1 MMGMPKGWLASIPP
15 HHAEAK
21 GAFMTDFESETSG
34 QTNRIAEDLAALK
47 QDVAALIRQMK
58 DLGLREASRVSQ
70 DAADTISERAA
81 DIYDTV
87 SEKGRRSA
95 DALTAH
101 VEEQPVT
108 SLLLAFAAGF
118 IFSKFMTR

>member
-1 MMGMPKGWLASIPP
+1 
-15 HHAEAK
+15 
-21 GAFMTDFESETSG
+21 MTDFESETSG

>member
-1 MMGMPKGWLASIPP
+1 MS
-15 HHAEAK
+15 
-21 GAFMTDFESETSG
+21 DFESETSA
-34 QTNRIAEDLAALK
+34 QTNRIADDLAALK

-70 DAADTISERAA
+70 DAADTLSERAA
-81 DIYDTV
+81 DLYETV
-87 SEKGRRSA
+87 TEKSRRSA

>member
-1 MMGMPKGWLASIPP
+1 
-15 HHAEAK
+15 
-21 GAFMTDFESETSG
+21 MTDFESEASG

-58 DLGLREASRVSQ
+58 DLGMREASRVSQ

-81 DIYDTV
+81 DVYETV
-87 SEKGRRSA
+87 TEKSRRSA
-95 DALTAH
+95 DALAAH
-101 VEEQPVT
+101 VEEKPVT

-118 IFSKFMTR
+118 LFSKIMTR

>member
-1 MMGMPKGWLASIPP
+1 
-15 HHAEAK
+15 
-21 GAFMTDFESETSG
+21 MTDFESETSG
-34 QTNRIAEDLAALK
+34 QTNLIAEDLAALK

>member
-1 MMGMPKGWLASIPP
+1 
-15 HHAEAK
+15 
-21 GAFMTDFESETSG
+21 MTDFESETSG
-34 QTNRIAEDLAALK
+34 QTNRIAEDLTALK

-58 DLGLREASRVSQ
+58 DLGMRQASRVSQ
-70 DAADTISERAA
+70 DAADTLSERAA

-87 SEKGRRSA
+87 TEKSRRSA

>member
-1 MMGMPKGWLASIPP
+1 
-15 HHAEAK
+15 
-21 GAFMTDFESETSG
+21 MTDFESETAG
-34 QTNRIAEDLAALK
+34 QTNRIADDLASLK

-58 DLGLREASRVSQ
+58 DLAMREAGRVSQ
-70 DAADTISERAA
+70 DAADTLSERAA

-95 DALTAH
+95 DVLTAH

-118 IFSKFMTR
+118 IFSKFLTR

>member
-1 MMGMPKGWLASIPP
+1 
-15 HHAEAK
+15 
-21 GAFMTDFESETSG
+21 MTDFETETSG

-58 DLGLREASRVSQ
+58 DLAMREAGRVSQ
-70 DAADTISERAA
+70 DAADTLSDRAA
-81 DIYDTV
+81 DLYDTV
-87 SEKGRRSA
+87 SEKSRRSA
-95 DALTAH
+95 DALSAR

-118 IFSKFMTR
+118 IFSKFLTR

>member
-1 MMGMPKGWLASIPP
+1 
-15 HHAEAK
+15 
-21 GAFMTDFESETSG
+21 MTDFESETSG

-58 DLGLREASRVSQ
+58 ELAMREASRVSQ
-70 DAADTISERAA
+70 DAADTLSERAA

-87 SEKGRRSA
+87 SEKSRRSA

-118 IFSKFMTR
+118 IFSKILTR